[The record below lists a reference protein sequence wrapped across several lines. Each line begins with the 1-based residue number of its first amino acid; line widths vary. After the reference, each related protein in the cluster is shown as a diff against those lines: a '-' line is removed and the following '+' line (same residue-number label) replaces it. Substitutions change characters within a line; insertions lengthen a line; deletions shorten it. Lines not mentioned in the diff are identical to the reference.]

1 MGSVGD
7 ELLVARLRADESRRW
22 RRGASMASWAAPK
35 WAQPRDRGT
44 RRITKTGKGDAGNT
58 PGRRR
63 RRRRASS
70 STQSRRRPSRRR
82 AGAASTRPRG
92 AARPTARLR
101 PRGSASTASGGVL
114 SPRTECREN
123 ARREDEQRAKGH
135 RKRTGQRGDDVDE
148 AQRPQRGQ
156 APARGRV
163 SPCVVITSDA
173 AARQHRKRK
182 RDGPSQR
189 RVRRQEARQDRD
201 DHDAQR
207 DLQRARAARRRT
219 VGAGAFL
226 GQRPAGHARA
236 LIHIIRI
243 ARGGVDVGVP
253 AVPIAIQHHRA
264 GCGPRFLGRRAAH
277 KLPQQRRAGRGR
289 VPHRYEPSAAARG
302 RDGAR
307 TPNLECCDLG

>member
-1 MGSVGD
+1 MMGSVGD

-44 RRITKTGKGDAGNT
+44 PRITKTGKGDAGNT

-101 PRGSASTASGGVL
+101 SRGSASMASGGVL

-156 APARGRV
+156 APARGSV
-163 SPCVVITSDA
+163 SPCVVMKKDA
-173 AARQHRKRK
+173 APYSAGNENGTFARSAESAGRKHARTASIATPNTIFS
-182 RDGPSQR
+182 GP
-189 RVRRQEARQDRD
+189 APP
-201 DHDAQR
+201 
-207 DLQRARAARRRT
+207 AAAPL
-219 VGAGAFL
+219 GELPFL
-226 GQRPAGHARA
+226 GSVQ
-236 LIHIIRI
+236 L
-243 ARGGVDVGVP
+243 D
-253 AVPIAIQHHRA
+253 
-264 GCGPRFLGRRAAH
+264 
-277 KLPQQRRAGRGR
+277 
-289 VPHRYEPSAAARG
+289 
-302 RDGAR
+302 
-307 TPNLECCDLG
+307 TPVRSLT

>member
-1 MGSVGD
+1 MMGSVGD

-44 RRITKTGKGDAGNT
+44 PRITKTGKGDAGNT

-92 AARPTARLR
+92 AARPTARR
-101 PRGSASTASGGVL
+101 A
-114 SPRTECREN
+114 
-123 ARREDEQRAKGH
+123 ARRRRRRGAATAARPGSCAGTSVAMRRYEEGRGPV
-135 RKRTGQRGDDVDE
+135 QRG
-148 AQRPQRGQ
+148 
-156 APARGRV
+156 
-163 SPCVVITSDA
+163 
-173 AARQHRKRK
+173 KRK

-189 RVRRQEARQDRD
+189 RVRRQEAGQDREY
-201 DHDAQR
+201 HDAQR
-207 DLQRARAARRRT
+207 EFQRARAARRRA
-219 VGAGAFL
+219 VGAGALL
-226 GQRPAGHARA
+226 GQRPARHARA
-236 LIHIIRI
+236 LVDVVGV

-253 AVPIAIQHHRA
+253 AVPVAVQHHLDCPAAAALDSSA
-264 GCGPRFLGRRAAH
+264 GAQV
-277 KLPQQRRAGRGR
+277 PQQRRAGRGR
-289 VPHRYEPSAAARG
+289 VPHRYATAARG
-302 RDGAR
+302 LDGAR

>member
-1 MGSVGD
+1 MMGSVGD

-44 RRITKTGKGDAGNT
+44 PRITKTGKGDAGNT

-101 PRGSASTASGGVL
+101 SRGSASTASGGVL
-114 SPRTECREN
+114 SPRRECREN
-123 ARREDEQRAKGH
+123 ATRGRAKS
-135 RKRTGQRGDDVDE
+135 KRTPQANRAARRRRRRGAATAARPGSCAGTSVAMRRYEEGRGPVQRG
-148 AQRPQRGQ
+148 
-156 APARGRV
+156 
-163 SPCVVITSDA
+163 
-173 AARQHRKRK
+173 KRK
-182 RDGPSQR
+182 RDGSPQR
-189 RVRRQEARQDRD
+189 RVRRQEAGQDRD

-207 DLQRARAARRRT
+207 EFQRARAARRRA
-219 VGAGAFL
+219 VGGGALL
-226 GQRPAGHARA
+226 GQRPARHARA
-236 LIHIIRI
+236 LVDVVGV

-253 AVPIAIQHHRA
+253 AVPVAVQHHCCAVARPSI
-264 GCGPRFLGRRAAH
+264 PRPAH
-277 KLPQQRRAGRGR
+277 KFHNNVVRGAGACCSSLQATRGL
-289 VPHRYEPSAAARG
+289 
-302 RDGAR
+302 DGAR

>member
-44 RRITKTGKGDAGNT
+44 PRITKTGKGDAGNT

-63 RRRRASS
+63 RRRRALSS
-70 STQSRRRPSRRR
+70 MQSRRRPSRRR

-101 PRGSASTASGGVL
+101 SRGSASTASGGVL

-123 ARREDEQRAKGH
+123 ATRGRAKS
-135 RKRTGQRGDDVDE
+135 KRTPQANRAARRRRRRGAATAARPGSCAGKSVAMRRYEEGRGPVQRG
-148 AQRPQRGQ
+148 
-156 APARGRV
+156 
-163 SPCVVITSDA
+163 
-173 AARQHRKRK
+173 KRK
-182 RDGPSQR
+182 RDLCTQR

-207 DLQRARAARRRT
+207 EFQRARAARRRA
-219 VGAGAFL
+219 VGGGALL
-226 GQRPAGHARA
+226 GQRPARHARA
-236 LIHIIRI
+236 LVDVVGV

-253 AVPIAIQHHRA
+253 AVPVAVQHHLDCPAAAALDSSA
-264 GCGPRFLGRRAAH
+264 GAQV
-277 KLPQQRRAGRGR
+277 PQQRRAGRGR
-289 VPHRYEPSAAARG
+289 VPHRYATAARG
-302 RDGAR
+302 LDGAR

>member
-1 MGSVGD
+1 
-7 ELLVARLRADESRRW
+7 
-22 RRGASMASWAAPK
+22 MASWAAPK

-44 RRITKTGKGDAGNT
+44 PRITKTGTGDAGNT

-101 PRGSASTASGGVL
+101 SRESASMASGGVL

-123 ARREDEQRAKGH
+123 ATPRRRGGGAPQGGARTSKEQKDTVSEPGSAATTSTRRSDRSAA
-135 RKRTGQRGDDVDE
+135 RLL
-148 AQRPQRGQ
+148 
-156 APARGRV
+156 RGRV
-163 SPCVVITSDA
+163 AFASRRSRDFGRGSVQ
-173 AARQHRKRK
+173 RGKRK
-182 RDGPSQR
+182 RDGSSQR
-189 RVRRQEARQDRD
+189 RVRGQEARQDRD

-207 DLQRARAARRRT
+207 EFQRARAARRRT
-219 VGAGAFL
+219 VGGGALL

-236 LIHIIRI
+236 FVDVVGV
-243 ARGGVDVGVP
+243 ARGRVDVGVP
-253 AVPIAIQHHRA
+253 AVPVAVQHHLDCPAAAALDSSA
-264 GCGPRFLGRRAAH
+264 GAQV
-277 KLPQQRRAGRGR
+277 PQQRRAGRGR
-289 VPHRYEPSAAARG
+289 VPHRYATAARG
-302 RDGAR
+302 LDGAR

>member
-44 RRITKTGKGDAGNT
+44 PRITKTGKGDAGNT

-101 PRGSASTASGGVL
+101 SRGSASRASGGDAT
-114 SPRTECREN
+114 PR
-123 ARREDEQRAKGH
+123 RRGGGARAKG
-135 RKRTGQRGDDVDE
+135 KRTPQANRAARRRRRRGAATAARPGSCAGTSVAMRRHHSGRGPVQRG
-148 AQRPQRGQ
+148 
-156 APARGRV
+156 
-163 SPCVVITSDA
+163 
-173 AARQHRKRK
+173 KRK
-182 RDGPSQR
+182 RDGPPQR
-189 RVRRQEARQDRD
+189 RVRRQEARQDREYR
-201 DHDAQR
+201 DAQR
-207 DLQRARAARRRT
+207 EFQRARAARRRA
-219 VGAGAFL
+219 VGGGALL
-226 GQRPAGHARA
+226 GQRPARHARA
-236 LIHIIRI
+236 LVDVVGV

-253 AVPIAIQHHRA
+253 AVPVAVQHHLDCPAAAALDSSA
-264 GCGPRFLGRRAAH
+264 GAQV
-277 KLPQQRRAGRGR
+277 PQQRRAGRGR
-289 VPHRYEPSAAARG
+289 VLLIATKRRG
-302 RDGAR
+302 VSMGPGR
-307 TPNLECCDLG
+307 LI

>member
-44 RRITKTGKGDAGNT
+44 PRITKTGKGDAGNT

-156 APARGRV
+156 APAREGCVRVATESGLRTRLRTAWETKTGRLLAAP
-163 SPCVVITSDA
+163 SP
-173 AARQHRKRK
+173 
-182 RDGPSQR
+182 
-189 RVRRQEARQDRD
+189 
-201 DHDAQR
+201 
-207 DLQRARAARRRT
+207 
-219 VGAGAFL
+219 
-226 GQRPAGHARA
+226 
-236 LIHIIRI
+236 
-243 ARGGVDVGVP
+243 
-253 AVPIAIQHHRA
+253 RA
-264 GCGPRFLGRRAAH
+264 GSTPGPR
-277 KLPQQRRAGRGR
+277 
-289 VPHRYEPSAAARG
+289 
-302 RDGAR
+302 
-307 TPNLECCDLG
+307 

>member
-1 MGSVGD
+1 MMGSVGD

-44 RRITKTGKGDAGNT
+44 PRITKTGKGDAGNT

-70 STQSRRRPSRRR
+70 STQSRRRPPRRR

-101 PRGSASTASGGVL
+101 SRGSASTASGGVL

-123 ARREDEQRAKGH
+123 A
-135 RKRTGQRGDDVDE
+135 
-148 AQRPQRGQ
+148 
-156 APARGRV
+156 ARGRAK
-163 SPCVVITSDA
+163 SKRTPQA
-173 AARQHRKRK
+173 NRAARRRRRRGAATAARPGSCAGKRVAMRRYEEGRGSVQHRKRK
-182 RDGPSQR
+182 RDGPAQR
-189 RVRRQEARQDRD
+189 RVRRQEARQDRE

-207 DLQRARAARRRT
+207 EFQRARAARRRA
-219 VGAGAFL
+219 VGGGALL
-226 GQRPAGHARA
+226 GQRPARHARA
-236 LIHIIRI
+236 LVDVVGV

-253 AVPIAIQHHRA
+253 AVPVAVQHHLDCPAAAALDSSA
-264 GCGPRFLGRRAAH
+264 GAQV
-277 KLPQQRRAGRGR
+277 PQQRRAGRGR
-289 VPHRYEPSAAARG
+289 VLLIATSDARSRWG
-302 RDGAR
+302 PDS
-307 TPNLECCDLG
+307 

>member
-1 MGSVGD
+1 
-7 ELLVARLRADESRRW
+7 
-22 RRGASMASWAAPK
+22 MASWAAPK

-44 RRITKTGKGDAGNT
+44 PRITKTGKGDAGNT

-92 AARPTARLR
+92 AARPRARLR
-101 PRGSASTASGGVL
+101 SRGSAPMASGGVL

-123 ARREDEQRAKGH
+123 ATPRRAKS
-135 RKRTGQRGDDVDE
+135 KRT
-148 AQRPQRGQ
+148 PQANR
-156 APARGRV
+156 
-163 SPCVVITSDA
+163 
-173 AARQHRKRK
+173 AARRRRRRGAATAARPGSCAGTSVAMRRHHSGRGPVQHRKRK
-182 RDGPSQR
+182 RDLCTQR
-189 RVRRQEARQDRD
+189 RVRRQEARQDREY
-201 DHDAQR
+201 HDAQR

-253 AVPIAIQHHRA
+253 AVPIAVQHHRA
-264 GCGPRFLGRRAAH
+264 GCGPDS
-277 KLPQQRRAGRGR
+277 
-289 VPHRYEPSAAARG
+289 SA
-302 RDGAR
+302 GAR
-307 TPNLECCDLG
+307 RTSCHNNVVRGAGACRIDIATSLRPRHGVAMGPGLLI